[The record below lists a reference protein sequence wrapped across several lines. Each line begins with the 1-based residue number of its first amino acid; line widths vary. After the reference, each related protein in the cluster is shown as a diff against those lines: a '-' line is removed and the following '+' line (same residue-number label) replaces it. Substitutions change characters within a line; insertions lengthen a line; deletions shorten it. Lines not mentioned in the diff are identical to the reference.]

1 MVAHLTRTQGGSP
14 VARPATPKLSVE
26 KIAAAA
32 LSLVDARGEFTI
44 GEVAAT
50 LAVRPSSIY
59 NHLSGKTEIVEAM
72 RALIFA
78 EDPPADISGS
88 PWQVALRSL
97 LLRYRDAFARHP
109 RLIPM
114 LTAHTVS
121 SPDVV
126 HMYDDIA
133 TVLHSAGIPTD
144 RLLDVIT
151 VLDSFVIG
159 SALDI
164 AAPDQVWDPTQAR
177 TPILVAAINAAGHGR
192 ERADRAFELGLGL
205 ILGALPTLTVS
216 PAAPAPFAAV
226 EMSERRPAGPT
237 GGSTAGRGGACG

>member
-1 MVAHLTRTQGGSP
+1 MG
-14 VARPATPKLSVE
+14 RPATPKLSVE

-32 LSLVDARGEFTI
+32 LALVDKKGEFTI
-44 GEVAAT
+44 GEVAAA

-59 NHLSGKTEIVEAM
+59 NHLAGKTEIIEAM
-72 RALIFA
+72 RALIFT
-78 EDPPADISGS
+78 EDPALLASGF
-88 PWQVALRSL
+88 WMDTLRA
-97 LLRYRDAFARHP
+97 LLRQYRDAFGRHP

-133 TVLHSAGIPTD
+133 TVLSEAGVPTAQ
-144 RLLDVIT
+144 LLDVIT

-164 AAPDQVWDPTQAR
+164 AAPDQVWDPANAR
-177 TPILVAAINAAGHGR
+177 TPVLVKAIEAAGEGR
-192 ERADRAFELGLGL
+192 PRADRAFELGLDL
-205 ILGALPTLTVS
+205 ILGSLKS
-216 PAAPAPFAAV
+216 FAPPI
-226 EMSERRPAGPT
+226 T
-237 GGSTAGRGGACG
+237 

>member
-1 MVAHLTRTQGGSP
+1 M
-14 VARPATPKLSVE
+14 ARPATPKLSVD
-26 KIAAAA
+26 KIATAALALVDAKGEFTLGEVAAA
-32 LSLVDARGEFTI
+32 LS
-44 GEVAAT
+44 
-50 LAVRPSSIY
+50 VRPSSIY
-59 NHLSGKTEIVEAM
+59 NHLSGKTEIIEAM
-72 RALIFA
+72 RALIFREEA
-78 EDPPADISGS
+78 PADLTGT
-88 PWQVALRSL
+88 WAEALRAL

-133 TVLHSAGIPTD
+133 TVLHSAGIPAA

-164 AAPDQVWDPTQAR
+164 AAPDQVWDPAQAR
-177 TPILVAAINAAGHGR
+177 TPVLVAAIEAAGHGR

-205 ILGALPTLTVS
+205 ILGSL
-216 PAAPAPFAAV
+216 AAFAADQ
-226 EMSERRPAGPT
+226 
-237 GGSTAGRGGACG
+237 GRGDQGRG

>member
-1 MVAHLTRTQGGSP
+1 M
-14 VARPATPKLSVE
+14 ARPATPKLSVQ

-32 LSLVDARGEFTI
+32 LALVDAQGEFTI
-44 GEVAAT
+44 GEVAAA
-50 LAVRPSSIY
+50 LSVRPSSIY
-59 NHLSGKTEIVEAM
+59 NHLSGKIEIIEAM
-72 RALIFA
+72 RALIFS
-78 EDPPADISGS
+78 EDPPTDISR
-88 PWQVALRSL
+88 PWPEALHAL

-133 TVLHSAGIPTD
+133 TVLHTAGIPTG

-164 AAPDQVWDPTQAR
+164 AAPDQVWDATQAR
-177 TPILVAAINAAGHGR
+177 SPILVAAIEAAGRGR
-192 ERADRAFELGLGL
+192 ERADRAFDLGLGL
-205 ILGALPTLTVS
+205 ILGALTT
-216 PAAPAPFAAV
+216 FAADQ
-226 EMSERRPAGPT
+226 SRQ
-237 GGSTAGRGGACG
+237 

>member
-1 MVAHLTRTQGGSP
+1 MVASRTTTQGGFP
-14 VARPATPKLSVE
+14 LPRPATPKLSVD
-26 KIAAAA
+26 KITRAA
-32 LSLVDARGEFTI
+32 LALVDARGEFTL
-44 GEVAAT
+44 GEVAAA
-50 LAVRPSSIY
+50 LSVRPSSLY
-59 NHLSGKTEIVEAM
+59 NHIAGKTEIIEAM

-78 EDPPADISGS
+78 ETPPA
-88 PWQVALRSL
+88 PTLPTWHETLRALLR
-97 LLRYRDAFARHP
+97 RYRDAFARHP

-133 TVLHSAGIPTD
+133 TVLHTAGIPPTQ
-144 RLLDVIT
+144 LLDVIT

-177 TPILVAAINAAGHGR
+177 NPILVTAIEAAGQGR
-192 ERADRAFELGLGL
+192 PRADRAFELGLDL
-205 ILGALPTLTVS
+205 ILSAVATLPSKST
-216 PAAPAPFAAV
+216 PF
-226 EMSERRPAGPT
+226 PGT
-237 GGSTAGRGGACG
+237 G

>member
-1 MVAHLTRTQGGSP
+1 MVVILIRSQGGPP

-32 LSLVDARGEFTI
+32 LALVDANGDFTL
-44 GEVAAT
+44 GEVAAA
-50 LAVRPSSIY
+50 LSVRPSSIY
-59 NHLSGKTEIVEAM
+59 HHLTGRTEIVEAM
-72 RALIFA
+72 RTLIFA
-78 EDPPADISGS
+78 EEPASALPDD
-88 PWQVALRSL
+88 WADALRV
-97 LLRYRDAFARHP
+97 LLRRYRNAFARHP

-133 TVLHSAGIPTD
+133 TVLHTAGIPTGQ
-144 RLLDVIT
+144 LLDVIT

-164 AAPDQVWDPTQAR
+164 AAPDQVWDPTHAR
-177 TPILVAAINAAGHGR
+177 TSILVAAIEAAGRGR
-192 ERADRAFELGLGL
+192 TRADRAFELGLGL
-205 ILGALPTLTVS
+205 ILGALTTF
-216 PAAPAPFAAV
+216 PARLP
-226 EMSERRPAGPT
+226 
-237 GGSTAGRGGACG
+237 

>member
-1 MVAHLTRTQGGSP
+1 MVVRLIGTQGGSP
-14 VARPATPKLSVE
+14 VARPTTPKLSVE

-32 LSLVDARGEFTI
+32 LALVDTKGEFTI
-44 GEVAAT
+44 GEVAAA
-50 LAVRPSSIY
+50 LEVRPSSIY
-59 NHLSGKTEIVEAM
+59 NHLSGKTEIIEAM
-72 RALIFA
+72 RTLIFS
-78 EDPPADISGS
+78 EDPPSVVSGAW
-88 PWQVALRSL
+88 PEVLRVL

-133 TVLHSAGIPTD
+133 TVLHSAGIATS

-164 AAPDQVWDPTQAR
+164 AAPDQVWDPAQAR
-177 TPILVAAINAAGHGR
+177 TPILVAAIEAAGHGR
-192 ERADRAFELGLGL
+192 ERADRAFALGLDL
-205 ILGALPTLTVS
+205 LLGALATLTAS
-216 PAAPAPFAAV
+216 P
-226 EMSERRPAGPT
+226 
-237 GGSTAGRGGACG
+237 

>member
-14 VARPATPKLSVE
+14 VARPVTPKLSVE

-32 LSLVDARGEFTI
+32 LALVDAKGEFTL
-44 GEVAAT
+44 GEVAAA
-50 LAVRPSSIY
+50 LSVRPSSIY
-59 NHLSGKTEIVEAM
+59 NHLSGKTEIIEAM
-72 RALIFA
+72 RALIFD
-78 EDPPADISGS
+78 EDPLADVSG
-88 PWQVALRSL
+88 PWTEALRAL
-97 LLRYRDAFARHP
+97 LLRYRNAFARHP

-133 TVLHSAGIPTD
+133 TVLHSAGIPTA

-177 TPILVAAINAAGHGR
+177 TPILVAAIEAAGHGR
-192 ERADRAFELGLGL
+192 ERADRAFGLGLGL
-205 ILGALPTLTVS
+205 ILGALTT
-216 PAAPAPFAAV
+216 FAD
-226 EMSERRPAGPT
+226 GQ
-237 GGSTAGRGGACG
+237 GRG